1 MAPNSREHLRMA
13 GKASGRARSGR
24 DPDAPGGDPSA
35 PMPTGGDSAVDDMI
49 AGYVAIVGN
58 PSGWQEVKALEQTR
72 AEIYKTKAAAREHA
86 VATGSLF
93 TRDQITARDEK
104 LATIFR
110 DQLRSVTDLMVQI
123 AAPEKIRQAQ
133 AQAQEWTDRVA
144 SAVADAIEA
153 MGT

>member
-1 MAPNSREHLRMA
+1 
-13 GKASGRARSGR
+13 
-24 DPDAPGGDPSA
+24 
-35 PMPTGGDSAVDDMI
+35 MI

-153 MGT
+153 ME